1 MYDQNFIFRYKS
13 FVYNFNKTIAR
24 LNFNCVD
31 PDLGIRFIINSR
43 EIIYDNLFSVCRNI
57 EEISVDEKAESALK
71 FYPFKKIDSI
81 DKSQI

>member
-13 FVYNFNKTIAR
+13 LVYNFNKTIAR
-24 LNFNCVD
+24 LNFN
-31 PDLGIRFIINSR
+31 DLGIRFIINSR
-43 EIIYDNLFSVCRNI
+43 EIIYNNLFSVCRNI